1 MPTAKLSLHLAK
13 ISMLALLLAA
23 LTACQPIGAGDPLD
37 QDAFVTESAPV
48 VPVER

>member
-1 MPTAKLSLHLAK
+1 MPTTKLSLRLAK
-13 ISMLALLLAA
+13 ISMIGLLLAG
-23 LTACQPIGAGDPLD
+23 LPACQPLGAGDPLD